1 MCSPPLPIKLSGK
14 HKGFQ
19 PIESLLRTLLSSS
32 PVTDSHF
39 SLIHN
44 FKVSNGLR
52 VRKEVIWL
60 SFNSPKRTG
69 SRKSRWLFPTVMFSW
84 SSLLDKTLIQFS
96 IHFFPDNMSRRVRTS
111 PSDLVL
117 KMLSLV
123 AHSSFIF
130 KPNWST
136 LITNQRPLL
145 SAQSLISLLLS
156 LVLRTNFLLWL
167 SRSKSQILN
176 KPKRNWSANKTNSKS
191 HWLV

>member
-14 HKGFQ
+14 HKDFR
-19 PIESLLRTLLSSS
+19 PIESLLRTLQSSS

-60 SFNSPKRTG
+60 LFNSPKRTG
-69 SRKSRWLFPTVMFSW
+69 SRKSRWLFPTVILSW
-84 SSLLDKTLIQFS
+84 SRLLDKTLIQFS

-111 PSDLVL
+111 QSDLVL

-123 AHSSFIF
+123 THSSFIF

-145 SAQSLISLLLS
+145 NAQSLTSLLLS

-167 SRSKSQILN
+167 WRSKNQTSN
-176 KPKRNWSANKTNSKS
+176 KPKKISLPNKTSS
-191 HWLV
+191 WSP